1 MSPEGGGSSSAGLRR
16 PATAPPKRTM
26 AAERRLRG
34 VTVAAERTSKS
45 VCRGGSKGIAAEQ
58 GSDMETD
65 CGPEDVI
72 RWWSVAVSDPI
83 VDSSNSASGNS
94 EEVGNYECSQV
105 GGHGRQMFSTKS
117 NCSSVQVRKMHRQQ
131 RESMDRLSSDT
142 PAEQEACCTTRRSG
156 EGREGVVVSLCNCL
170 KTRMLRLRHSRQP
183 LLVTVLL
190 CTYLMLSSM
199 PAVAFAG
206 RQQDGKWI
214 RK

>member
-1 MSPEGGGSSSAGLRR
+1 M
-16 PATAPPKRTM
+16 
-26 AAERRLRG
+26 
-34 VTVAAERTSKS
+34 AAERTSKS
-45 VCRGGSKGIAAEQ
+45 VCRASKGIAAEQ

-83 VDSSNSASGNS
+83 VDSNSASDSDS

-105 GGHGRQMFSTKS
+105 GGHGKQRFSTKS
-117 NCSSVQVRKMHRQQ
+117 NCSSVQVMKVHRQQ

-142 PAEQEACCTTRRSG
+142 RGEQEECCTTRRSG
-156 EGREGVVVSLCNCL
+156 EGRQGVVVSLCNCL
-170 KTRMLRLRHSRQP
+170 KTRMLRLGHSRP
-183 LLVTVLL
+183 SLLVTVLL